1 MSYSTILFVSIFM
14 APLIL
19 NNNTM
24 ILQKIPLVNDN
35 WNNGVFMIAVFALVC
50 VILITAVI
58 LFMNSGKKKTEGE
71 N

>member
-1 MSYSTILFVSIFM
+1 
-14 APLIL
+14 
-19 NNNTM
+19 M
-24 ILQKIPLVNDN
+24 ILQKIPLVNWD
-35 WNNGVFMIAVFALVC
+35 NGVFMIAVFALVC

>member
-1 MSYSTILFVSIFM
+1 MSYSTIQLISIFM
-14 APLIL
+14 LPLIL
-19 NNNTM
+19 NSNTM
-24 ILQKIPLVNDN
+24 ILQSIPLVN